1 MLSLRNGIFA
11 GNLLGSG
18 FCFQRFAPCACRSS
32 RKPPA
37 GNSPKNPYKQLNND
51 SVEEKRL
58 SVLMELGCRCPQKSH
73 KERWFLTNQRIIL
86 ALATTLNRPPDLV
99 SDFLHALTLQN
110 FSEILHP
117 AETETLSPSCRVPF
131 VNCGACENF
140 MRIFDTHGNVRS
152 RLSQDS
158 LQLLM
163 SAVQT
168 VLKQSP
174 PTELR
179 AFDAGVSGLRGTLKR
194 DSIARRAGIDH
205 DSIAR
210 QNGRRRLRNSEARAS
225 KNRSH
230 LNTGLEQRTAGDP
243 GYVFGSSLESAGL
256 DVMHTPEKWVFTDSL
271 ALERTRRLAK
281 LLIRVN
287 DKTYLTR
294 DTEKLITAI
303 KDLKLDS
310 NVTNPKKQPPRHS
323 IKANVNSDS
332 YYERVKASASKAVLK
347 SHSARGSKK
356 RKKASDVEPVPK
368 RTTNRVYYGDP
379 LPVLL
384 HEPFN
389 REKPWT
395 WLRRHP
401 QQMRMDEKGQVTQ
414 GNIRR
419 YRRQTVEQMMQKAK
433 ERSSVITVISTGD
446 ENDSV
451 NAQPMFGQETSGN

>member
-18 FCFQRFAPCACRSS
+18 FCLQRFAPCACRSS
-32 RKPPA
+32 RKLPA
-37 GNSPKNPYKQLNND
+37 GNSPKNPYKQLRND

-99 SDFLHALTLQN
+99 SDFLHTLTLQN

-117 AETETLSPSCRVPF
+117 VETETLGPSYRVPF

-140 MRIFDTHGNVRS
+140 MRIFDTHGNLRS

-163 SAVQT
+163 EAVQT
-168 VLKQSP
+168 VLQQSP
-174 PTELR
+174 PTELC
-179 AFDAGVSGLRGTLKR
+179 AFDAGFSGQRGTIKR
-194 DSIARRAGIDH
+194 HSIARRAGIDR

-225 KNRSH
+225 ENRSH

-256 DVMHTPEKWVFTDSL
+256 NVMHTPEKWAFTDSL
-271 ALERTRRLAK
+271 ALERTRRLSK
-281 LLIRVN
+281 LLI
-287 DKTYLTR
+287 
-294 DTEKLITAI
+294 
-303 KDLKLDS
+303 
-310 NVTNPKKQPPRHS
+310 QPPRHS
-323 IKANVNSDS
+323 IMANVISDS
-332 YYERVKASASKAVLK
+332 YYERVKASASKQ

-414 GNIRR
+414 GTIRR
-419 YRRQTVEQMMQKAK
+419 YRRQTVEQMMQNAK

-451 NAQPMFGQETSGN
+451 NAQPMFGQETSGS